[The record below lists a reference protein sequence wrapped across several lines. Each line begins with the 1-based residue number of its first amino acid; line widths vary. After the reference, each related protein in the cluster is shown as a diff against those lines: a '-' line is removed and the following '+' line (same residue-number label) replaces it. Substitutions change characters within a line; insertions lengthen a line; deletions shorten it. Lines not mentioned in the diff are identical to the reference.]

1 MAERC
6 DIIIPVWNQLEV
18 TRECVDSIVMHTKR
32 EFRLIIIDNASEP
45 DTAAYLDGLK
55 GEKWL
60 DPLLIRNGKNLGFVK
75 AVNQGIVASDA
86 PYLCIMNNDTI
97 ATEGWLEEM
106 ISVVKARPE
115 IGLLNPSSNTSGQF
129 PGPGQSI
136 DGYAASLK
144 PLNGEIQELYN
155 CRGFCM
161 LAKRATIN
169 RIGLLD
175 EVYHVGYY
183 DDTDYSKRAQKLGY
197 RTARA
202 KAAYVYH
209 KENVSFK
216 MLDNNSD
223 LFKSNER
230 IFFERWGRHV
240 RVGYVLDKAG
250 DRAGIDDIAISVARS
265 GHQIL
270 LFMKKGLEWPVSV
283 DHFDIRRF
291 EVNPVFFTPVA
302 IYKILKRRKKKPIE
316 VLLTD
321 NPAFGAIMKSMK
333 ALHGADVMVSPRK
346 DELMALLEKKSR
358 EFNS

>member
-1 MAERC
+1 MTDRC

-18 TRECVDSIVMHTKR
+18 TRECVDSIVMHTKNP
-32 EFRLIIIDNASEP
+32 FRLIIIDNASDPE
-45 DTAAYLDGLK
+45 TASYLDGLK
-55 GEKWL
+55 NEKWL
-60 DPLLIRNGKNLGFVK
+60 DLLLVRNGKNLGFVK

-97 ATEGWLEEM
+97 ATAGWLEEM
-106 ISVVKARPE
+106 ISVMRAKPE
-115 IGLLNPSSNTSGQF
+115 LGLLNPSSNTSGEF
-129 PGPGQSI
+129 PASGQSI
-136 DGYAASLK
+136 DDYAASLK
-144 PLNGEIQELYN
+144 PLKGEIQELYN

-161 LAKRATIN
+161 LAKKTTID

-183 DDTDYSKRAQKLGY
+183 DDTDYSKRAQRLGY

-216 MLDNNSD
+216 MLDNNSE
-223 LFKSNER
+223 LFRSNER

-240 RVGYVLDKAG
+240 RIGYVLDKIS
-250 DRAGIDDIAISVARS
+250 DESNIDDITVSVARN

-270 LFMKKGLEWPVSV
+270 LFVKKGIRWPVSV

-291 EVNPVFFTPVA
+291 TVNPVFFAPIV
-302 IYKILKRRKKKPIE
+302 IYKILKRSKKKPLEII
-316 VLLTD
+316 LTD
-321 NPAFGAIMKSMK
+321 NAIFGSLLKSMK
-333 ALHGADVMVSPRK
+333 GLHGAEVLVRPK
-346 DELMALLEKKSR
+346 KEELMALIEKKSKQ
-358 EFNS
+358 F